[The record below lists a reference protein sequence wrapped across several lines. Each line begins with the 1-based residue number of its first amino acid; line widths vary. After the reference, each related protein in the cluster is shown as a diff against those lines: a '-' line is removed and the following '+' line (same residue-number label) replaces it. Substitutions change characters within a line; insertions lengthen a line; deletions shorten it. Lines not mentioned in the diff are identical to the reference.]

1 MLKRAET
8 LRNITNK
15 HLNLQFSTFKKNQ
28 KELDIAD
35 GILYTVKAASEWQK
49 RDGMGA

>member
-1 MLKRAET
+1 MAGLIILKRAET

-15 HLNLQFSTFKKNQ
+15 PFKKNQ